1 MPSPELVVTC
11 FTKRGEGYLL
21 VKPDCLRVPRDPAS
35 AFSVFAVRTAHP
47 SLSAA
52 ALSCCRALI

>member
-52 ALSCCRALI
+52 ALS